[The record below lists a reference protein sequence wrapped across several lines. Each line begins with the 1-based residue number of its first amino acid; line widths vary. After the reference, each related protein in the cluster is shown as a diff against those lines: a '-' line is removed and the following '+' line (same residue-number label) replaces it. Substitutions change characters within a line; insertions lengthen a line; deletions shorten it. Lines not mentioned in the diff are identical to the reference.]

1 MFGLDRFFDRAK
13 GVAVAAG
20 AATLLAIAGAVTL
33 AISAALTLEM
43 WMAPPAAY
51 AVTGVGFLAV
61 AAIAMWVGVQPK
73 KPEKQH
79 QEQPEEV
86 DPTQAVLA
94 MFDLPVEVAKQVIKE
109 RPVAATIVIAGLGLL
124 IARRPQVVLGMVDKL
139 VDRVSGGNTN
149 G

>member
-1 MFGLDRFFDRAK
+1 MLAVEAPDICVPQIPGMQVVGFCAHHVAEGHERLGLKWQIMRER
-13 GVAVAAG
+13 
-20 AATLLAIAGAVTL
+20 IR
-33 AISAALTLEM
+33 
-43 WMAPPAAY
+43 Y
-51 AVTGVGFLAV
+51 AVTAVGFLAV

-73 KPEKQH
+73 KPEKK
-79 QEQPEEV
+79 EEPQPEI

-109 RPVAATIVIAGLGLL
+109 RPVAATIVMAGLGIL

-139 VDRVSGGNTN
+139 VDRVGGGGNHH